1 MVEDWGAARERQRRR
16 RRWIWV
22 AAAIAVVALAP
33 LVTTFVLGIVEGY
46 SEVADPA
53 RAIRTRDHAGYIAI
67 GIALLGALVLNL
79 RIWRNA
85 DEVERQQ
92 MTEAAAVTGIAALV
106 ALPFLSL
113 AAKPLVLPNP
123 AMIGWA
129 VAIAALLATRIVQR
143 LRG

>member
-1 MVEDWGAARERQRRR
+1 MVEDWGTARERQRRW
-16 RRWIWV
+16 RRWKWV

-53 RAIRTRDHAGYIAI
+53 RTVHTRDHAGYIAI
-67 GIALLGALVLNL
+67 AIAMLGALVFNL

-92 MTEAAAVTGIAALV
+92 MTDAAAITGVV
-106 ALPFLSL
+106 ALIALPVLSL
-113 AAKPLVLPNP
+113 AAKPLALSNP
-123 AMIGWA
+123 AMIGWSL
-129 VAIAALLATRIVQR
+129 AIAALVVTRIVQR
-143 LRG
+143 LRR

>member
-1 MVEDWGAARERQRRR
+1 MVEDWGTARERQRRR
-16 RRWIWV
+16 RRWKWV

-33 LVTTFVLGIVEGY
+33 LITTFVLGMVEGY

-67 GIALLGALVLNL
+67 AIAMLGALVFNL

-92 MTEAAAVTGIAALV
+92 LTAAAAVTGIAALI
-106 ALPFLSL
+106 ALPVLSL
-113 AAKPLVLPNP
+113 AQKPLALPNP
-123 AMIGWA
+123 AMIGWSI
-129 VAIAALLATRIVQR
+129 AIAALVATRIVQR

>member
-1 MVEDWGAARERQRRR
+1 MVEDWGTARERQRRR
-16 RRWIWV
+16 LRWKWV

-33 LVTTFVLGIVEGY
+33 LVTTFLLGIVEGY
-46 SEVADPA
+46 GEVADPV
-53 RAIRTRDHAGYIAI
+53 RTIHTRDHAGYIAI
-67 GIALLGALVLNL
+67 GIAMLGALIFNL

-106 ALPFLSL
+106 ALPVLSL
-113 AAKPLVLPNP
+113 AQKPLALANP
-123 AMIGWA
+123 AMIGWGI
-129 VAIAALLATRIVQR
+129 AIAALVATRIVQR

>member
-1 MVEDWGAARERQRRR
+1 MVEDWGTARERQRQR
-16 RRWIWV
+16 RRWKWV
-22 AAAIAVVALAP
+22 VAAIAVVALAP

-53 RAIRTRDHAGYIAI
+53 RAIHTRDHAGYIAI
-67 GIALLGALVLNL
+67 AIAMLGALVFNL

-92 MTEAAAVTGIAALV
+92 LTAAAAVTGIAALI
-106 ALPFLSL
+106 ALPVLSL
-113 AAKPLVLPNP
+113 AQKPLALPNP

-129 VAIAALLATRIVQR
+129 IAALVATRIVQR

>member
-1 MVEDWGAARERQRRR
+1 MVEDWGTARERQRRW
-16 RRWIWV
+16 RRWKWV

-67 GIALLGALVLNL
+67 GIAMLGALVFNL

-92 MTEAAAVTGIAALV
+92 LTAAAAVTGIAALI
-106 ALPFLSL
+106 ALPVLSL
-113 AAKPLVLPNP
+113 AQKPLALPNP
-123 AMIGWA
+123 AMIGWGI
-129 VAIAALLATRIVQR
+129 AIAALVATRIVQR

>member
-1 MVEDWGAARERQRRR
+1 MVEDWGTARERQRRR
-16 RRWIWV
+16 RRWKWV

-33 LVTTFVLGIVEGY
+33 LVTTFVLGMVEGY

-67 GIALLGALVLNL
+67 AIAMLGALVFNL

-92 MTEAAAVTGIAALV
+92 LTAAAAVTGIAALI
-106 ALPFLSL
+106 ALPVLSL
-113 AAKPLVLPNP
+113 AQKPLALPNP
-123 AMIGWA
+123 AMIGWSI
-129 VAIAALLATRIVQR
+129 AIAALAATRIVQR